1 MTETIQTQLD
11 HLRALRLPDLQA
23 RFAELVGEETRCPNK
38 AFLLRRIGEALEA
51 RVARATPTEDAS
63 VEVTTPTDDAPARE
77 EVDDDTPPTDA
88 PAPNVARADDEDEG
102 VEQDGARLQDLDV
115 EQLRARYLDVV
126 GRGTGSHDKRYLI
139 WKIRQAQ
146 QGKVPVGPVGRRQPG
161 EPPVEHKVLPLRMPA
176 ETVEALDDVWRRRGL
191 KSRMDLFR
199 HALDQYL
206 TGLGEEA
213 AATRVRSA

>member
-11 HLRALRLPDLQA
+11 DLRTLRLPDLQA

-51 RVARATPTEDAS
+51 RAARATLAEEEA
-63 VEVTTPTDDAPARE
+63 VEATTPTDDAPAPADID
-77 EVDDDTPPTDA
+77 VDA
-88 PAPNVARADDEDEG
+88 PAPDDVDDEAEG
-102 VEQDGARLQDLDV
+102 TEPDGARLQDLDV

-191 KSRMDLFR
+191 KSRMDLFH

>member
-51 RVARATPTEDAS
+51 RAAQATSTEDVTAEAATPIH
-63 VEVTTPTDDAPARE
+63 DAP
-77 EVDDDTPPTDA
+77 DDVVAAAPLADA
-88 PAPNVARADDEDEG
+88 PTPDVARADDEGEG
-102 VEQDGARLQDLDV
+102 TEPDGARLQDLDV

>member
-11 HLRALRLPDLQA
+11 ELRALRLPDLQA

-51 RVARATPTEDAS
+51 RAAEATPAED
-63 VEVTTPTDDAPARE
+63 VTAEAATSTDEAPAP
-77 EVDDDTPPTDA
+77 VDVATDA
-88 PAPNVARADDEDEG
+88 PAPDDALAGDEEDI
-102 VEQDGARLQDLDV
+102 EQDGARLQDLDV

>member
-38 AFLLRRIGEALEA
+38 GFLLRRIGEALQARAAEA
-51 RVARATPTEDAS
+51 TSAEHGLASDQADGARAT
-63 VEVTTPTDDAPARE
+63 DDALVE
-77 EVDDDTPPTDA
+77 DDS
-88 PAPNVARADDEDEG
+88 EG
-102 VEQDGARLQDLDV
+102 TELDGARLRNLDI
-115 EQLRARYLDVV
+115 EQLRARYLNVV
-126 GRGTGSHDKRYLI
+126 GRGTGSHDKRYLV

-146 QGKVPVGPVGRRQPG
+146 QGRVPLGPVSRRQPG
-161 EPPVEHKVLPLRMPA
+161 GPPVEHRVLPLRMPA

-199 HALDQYL
+199 HALDRYL

-213 AATRVRSA
+213 AAARVRSA

>member
-11 HLRALRLPDLQA
+11 ELRALRLPDLQA

-51 RVARATPTEDAS
+51 RAAEATPPVDVTAEPATPTDEAP
-63 VEVTTPTDDAPARE
+63 EPDDIA
-77 EVDDDTPPTDA
+77 TDA
-88 PAPNVARADDEDEG
+88 PAPDDVRTDDEGEG
-102 VEQDGARLQDLDV
+102 VEQDGARLQELDV

-146 QGKVPVGPVGRRQPG
+146 QGKVPVGSVGRRQPG

>member
-51 RVARATPTEDAS
+51 RAAEATPAE
-63 VEVTTPTDDAPARE
+63 EVTAEAATSTDEAPAP
-77 EVDDDTPPTDA
+77 VDVATDA
-88 PAPNVARADDEDEG
+88 PAPDDALAGDEEDIEP
-102 VEQDGARLQDLDV
+102 DGARLLDLGV
-115 EQLRARYLDVV
+115 AQLRARYLDVV

>member
-51 RVARATPTEDAS
+51 RAARATPTED
-63 VEVTTPTDDAPARE
+63 VTAEAATPIHDAPDHDVA
-77 EVDDDTPPTDA
+77 DAPPTDA
-88 PAPNVARADDEDEG
+88 PAPDLAGADDEGEG
-102 VEQDGARLQDLDV
+102 TEPDGARLQDLDV

>member
-11 HLRALRLPDLQA
+11 ELRALRLPDLQA

-51 RVARATPTEDAS
+51 RAAQATPPED
-63 VEVTTPTDDAPARE
+63 VTAEAATPTDDATAP
-77 EVDDDTPPTDA
+77 DDA
-88 PAPNVARADDEDEG
+88 PAPDDARADDEEDIEL
-102 VEQDGARLQDLDV
+102 DGARLQDLDV